1 MTSAL
6 QQPRHAD
13 EQPARR
19 FVGFPFRLHAHP
31 RADGARN
38 VRRLDR
44 QVMSHGVDGGLDR
57 LEAGVQLASFLH
69 LGRSRVVRCD
79 VSFDDDGSNDTQ
91 VMQAGLARTCAKNVT
106 EGF

>member
-6 QQPRHAD
+6 QQPRDAH

-31 RADGARN
+31 QADGARN

-44 QVMSHGVDGGLDR
+44 KVMCKGEHQGLDGVDPVGDV
-57 LEAGVQLASFLH
+57 AGWLH
-69 LGRSRVVRCD
+69 VGRSRVVRCE
-79 VSFDDDGSNDTQ
+79 VSFDQEPQS
-91 VMQAGLARTCAKNVT
+91 
-106 EGF
+106 